1 MTNASSFHLHPLIE
15 ECINTSCLQVMDL
28 EKLELD
34 PTVNWTEVLN
44 NTVQSFNSMLTQ
56 LNGMEQMSSTWD
68 LLPFNMTAI
77 NAKWADFYRDMDQ
90 LQNMDFDRYPLC
102 VCVCVRVCLCVC
114 VYFSF
119 MVAGCACSCQVMC
132 VCVSVAF

>member
-1 MTNASSFHLHPLIE
+1 
-15 ECINTSCLQVMDL
+15 MDL

-34 PTVNWTEVLN
+34 PAVNWAEVLN

-56 LNGMEQMSSTWD
+56 LNGLEQMSSTWD
-68 LLPFNMTAI
+68 LLPFNMTTI

-102 VCVCVRVCLCVC
+102 VCVCACVCMCVCVC

-119 MVAGCACSCQVMC
+119 MVAGCVCSCQVMC